1 VDVFALFG
9 EFQAGK
15 KNVYFHVS
23 ASLSIHML
31 RNLKMYLIPQD
42 KAVQLVTEIKNEI
55 QDEQIYADLQC
66 DANKIAKQ

>member
-1 VDVFALFG
+1 
-9 EFQAGK
+9 
-15 KNVYFHVS
+15 
-23 ASLSIHML
+23 ML
-31 RNLKMYLIPQD
+31 RNLKMYLISQD